1 MDADITTTKAAEGN
15 MIEIIDKLMPQL
27 VPKDQHQLLRMRRTL
42 MATGSGIVLTAIVIL
57 SMLLGMVDLEL
68 PYFIL
73 LYTLIWLGNLC
84 FPLMISYD
92 INLLFKDPS
101 LTIPQLIWHT
111 FTNTVSIYL
120 VPDLQNVFLMH
131 YLLVVLFGAFRMQ
144 RRGFFIVGGFILIC
158 YTSVMLLHQLSGDG
172 VGLVRQVLSALV
184 FIFMLV
190 GVSIIG
196 TEISSLRWA
205 LKKRNAEMNEVMKQ
219 AKEQA
224 ITDDLTGLYNRR
236 HLMQILRRQQALAT
250 RGDYE
255 FSLCFVDLD
264 HFKQVNDRYG
274 HKAGDEVLQTFADIA
289 RNSVREVDF
298 VARLGGEEF
307 VLVLVRTP
315 LEGAVQVAERLRVS
329 MERAQLDILDPG
341 HSVTASIGVT
351 QYRPKEPIE
360 ETMHRADI
368 AVYSAKNHGRNQLVT
383 DRQLGSL
390 LMPSMPRDDDSD
402 IKGGLPADV

>member
-1 MDADITTTKAAEGN
+1 MTTLLHRYFPHLIPSET
-15 MIEIIDKLMPQL
+15 
-27 VPKDQHQLLRMRRTL
+27 HQMLRMRRTL
-42 MATGSGIVLTAIVIL
+42 MATGSGLVLTAIVIVARMMGL
-57 SMLLGMVDLEL
+57 VDMSTTA
-68 PYFIL
+68 FIL
-73 LYTLIWLGNLC
+73 LYSLIWLINLS

-111 FTNTVSIYL
+111 LTNTISIYL
-120 VPDLQNVFLMH
+120 VPDLHSVFLMH
-131 YLLVVLFGAFRMQ
+131 YLLVVLFGAFRMK
-144 RRGFFIVGGFILIC
+144 RRGFLIMGAVILSC
-158 YTSVMLLHQLSGDG
+158 YTAVMVLLHLSGKHEHGLLSELLGG
-172 VGLVRQVLSALV
+172 VV
-184 FIFMLV
+184 FLFMLI

-205 LKKRNAEMNEVMKQ
+205 LKKRNSELNAVMKQ
-219 AKEQA
+219 VKEQA

-236 HLMQILRRQQALAT
+236 HLMDILRRQQALAV

-264 HFKQVNDRYG
+264 HFKQINDQYG
-274 HKAGDEVLQTFADIA
+274 HKTGDEVLQTFADLA

-315 LEGAVQVAERLRVS
+315 LNGAVYVAERLRQAMEAARLEILEPSHRVS
-329 MERAQLDILDPG
+329 
-341 HSVTASIGVT
+341 ASIGVA
-351 QYRPKEPIE
+351 QYKPKEAIE

-368 AVYSAKNHGRNQLVT
+368 AVYSAKNRGRNQVVT
-383 DRQLGSL
+383 EDNLSSL
-390 LMPSMPRDDDSD
+390 ILSSLHND
-402 IKGGLPADV
+402 ADLYTD

>member
-1 MDADITTTKAAEGN
+1 

-402 IKGGLPADV
+402 IKGGFPADV

>member
-1 MDADITTTKAAEGN
+1 

>member
-1 MDADITTTKAAEGN
+1 
-15 MIEIIDKLMPQL
+15 MIAQIRMLWPQL
-27 VPKDQHQLLRMRRTL
+27 IPKDQHQLLRMRRTL
-42 MATGSGIVLTAIVIL
+42 MATGSGLVLTAVVVL
-57 SMLLGMVDLEL
+57 SMFMGMVDLEL

-73 LYTLIWLGNLC
+73 LYTLVWLGNLC

-111 FTNTVSIYL
+111 FTNTISIFL
-120 VPDLQNVFLMH
+120 VPELQNVFLMH
-131 YLLVVLFGAFRMQ
+131 YLLVVLFGAFRMK
-144 RRGFFIVGGFILIC
+144 RRGFFIVGSFILIC
-158 YTSVMLLHQLSGDG
+158 YTTVMLMHQLRGDG
-172 VGLVRQVLSALV
+172 LGGLQQGLSALV
-184 FIFMLV
+184 FVFMLV

-196 TEISSLRWA
+196 TEINSLRWA
-205 LKKRNAEMNEVMKQ
+205 LKKRNMEMNEVMKQ
-219 AKEQA
+219 AKELA
-224 ITDDLTGLYNRR
+224 ITDELTGLFNRR
-236 HLMQILRRQQALAT
+236 HLMEILRRQQALAF
-250 RGDYE
+250 RGDYD

-315 LEGAVQVAERLRVS
+315 LEGAVQVAERLRES
-329 MERAQLDILDPG
+329 MEQAQLDILDPG

-368 AVYSAKNHGRNQLVT
+368 AVYSAKNRGRNQLVT
-383 DRQLGSL
+383 DRQLGGL
-390 LMPSMPRDDDSD
+390 LMSSLHQDEDMYASR
-402 IKGGLPADV
+402 GVEEDV

>member
-1 MDADITTTKAAEGN
+1 MMK
-15 MIEIIDKLMPQL
+15 KLLELMLQL

-42 MATGSGIVLTAIVIL
+42 MATGSGLVLTTVVIL
-57 SMLLGMVDLEL
+57 AMSLGMVDLAL
-68 PYFIL
+68 PYFIV
-73 LYTLIWLGNLC
+73 LYALIWLGNLC

-101 LTIPQLIWHT
+101 LTISQLVWHV
-111 FTNTVSIYL
+111 FTNTISIYL

-144 RRGFFIVGGFILIC
+144 RKGFFIVCGFILAC
-158 YTSVMLLHQLSGDG
+158 YVSVMVFHQLDG
-172 VGLVRQVLSALV
+172 HGMDVKQQLLSALV

-205 LKKRNAEMNEVMKQ
+205 LKQRNAEMNKIMTH

-236 HLMQILRRQQALAT
+236 HLMDILRRQQALAS
-250 RGDYE
+250 RGEYV

-264 HFKQVNDRYG
+264 HFKQVNDQYG

-289 RNSVREVDF
+289 RNCVREVDF

-307 VLVLVRTP
+307 VLVLARTP
-315 LEGAVQVAERLRVS
+315 LEGAMLVAERLRHS
-329 MERAQLDILDPG
+329 MEQARLDILDPG
-341 HSVTASIGVT
+341 HKVTASIGVT

-360 ETMHRADI
+360 DTMHRADV
-368 AVYSAKNHGRNQLVT
+368 AVYSAKDRGRNQVVADQDL
-383 DRQLGSL
+383 DKL
-390 LMPSMPRDDDSD
+390 L
-402 IKGGLPADV
+402 I

>member
-1 MDADITTTKAAEGN
+1 
-15 MIEIIDKLMPQL
+15 MIKLLGKLIPQL
-27 VPKDQHQLLRMRRTL
+27 VPTEQHQLLRMRRTL
-42 MATGSGIVLTAIVIL
+42 MATGSGLVLTTVVVLA
-57 SMLLGMVDLEL
+57 MLLGKVDLAA

-120 VPDLQNVFLMH
+120 VPELQHVFLMH

-144 RRGFFIVGGFILIC
+144 RRGFFIVGGFILLC
-158 YTSVMLLHQLSGDG
+158 YSSVMLMHQLGGHG
-172 VGLVRQVLSALV
+172 VDATEQVLSALM

-205 LKKRNAEMNEVMKQ
+205 LKKRNAEMNEVMLQ

-236 HLMQILRRQQALAT
+236 HLMKILRRQQALAC
-250 RGDYE
+250 RGDYV

-289 RNSVREVDF
+289 RNSVREEDF

-307 VLVLVRTP
+307 VLVLVQTS
-315 LEGAVQVAERLRVS
+315 LDGAVQVAERLRES
-329 MERAQLDILDPG
+329 MERARLDILDPG
-341 HSVTASIGVT
+341 HRVTASIGVT

-368 AVYSAKNHGRNQLVT
+368 AVYSAKNHGRNRLVT
-383 DRQLGSL
+383 DHQLGNMLIASL
-390 LMPSMPRDDDSD
+390 HQGEPRLTNQD
-402 IKGGLPADV
+402 

>member
-1 MDADITTTKAAEGN
+1 
-15 MIEIIDKLMPQL
+15 MIKIIDKLMPQL

-42 MATGSGIVLTAIVIL
+42 MATGSGLVLTAIVVL
-57 SMLLGMVDLEL
+57 SMLLGMVDLAL

-120 VPDLQNVFLMH
+120 VPELQNVFLMH

-144 RRGFFIVGGFILIC
+144 RRGFFIVGGFILVC

-172 VGLVRQVLSALV
+172 VGLTEQTLSALV

-236 HLMQILRRQQALAT
+236 HLMEILRRQQALAA
-250 RGDYE
+250 RGDYD

-341 HSVTASIGVT
+341 HNVTASIGVT

-368 AVYSAKNHGRNQLVT
+368 AVYSAKNRGRNQLVT

-390 LMPSMPRDDDSD
+390 LMSSLHQDDDMYEKTESRPDFSD
-402 IKGGLPADV
+402 I

>member
-1 MDADITTTKAAEGN
+1 
-15 MIEIIDKLMPQL
+15 MIKIIAKLAPQL
-27 VPKDQHQLLRMRRTL
+27 VPKDQHQRLRMRRTL
-42 MATGSGIVLTAIVIL
+42 MATGSGLVLTAVVLL
-57 SMLLGMVDLEL
+57 SMALDLVQM
-68 PYFIL
+68 PMAYFFL
-73 LYTLIWLGNLC
+73 LYTMIWLGNLC

-111 FTNTVSIYL
+111 FTNTISIYL
-120 VPDLQNVFLMH
+120 VPELQNVFLMY

-144 RRGFFIVGGFILIC
+144 KRGFFIVGGFILLC
-158 YTSVMLLHQLSGDG
+158 YTTVMLVHQLSGAG
-172 VGLVRQVLSALV
+172 AEIKEQSLISLF

-236 HLMQILRRQQALAT
+236 HLMAILRHQQALAY
-250 RGDYE
+250 RGEYV

-289 RNSVREVDF
+289 RNCVREVDF

-307 VLVLVRTP
+307 VLVLVQTP
-315 LEGAVQVAERLRVS
+315 LEGACLVAERLRLS
-329 MERAQLDILDPG
+329 MEQARLDILAPG
-341 HSVTASIGVT
+341 HRVTASIGVT
-351 QYRPKEPIE
+351 QYRPKESIE

-368 AVYSAKNHGRNQLVT
+368 AVYSAKNRGRNQLV
-383 DRQLGSL
+383 
-390 LMPSMPRDDDSD
+390 SD
-402 IKGGLPADV
+402 HELEHY

>member
-1 MDADITTTKAAEGN
+1 MTK
-15 MIEIIDKLMPQL
+15 IIKQLLPHL
-27 VPKDQHQLLRMRRTL
+27 VPRDPHQILRMRRTL
-42 MATGSGIVLTAIVIL
+42 MATGSGLVLTCIVIAAM
-57 SMLLGMVDLEL
+57 SQGMVALEL

-120 VPDLQNVFLMH
+120 APELQNVFLMH

-144 RRGFFIVGGFILIC
+144 RRGFFIVGGFILLC
-158 YTSVMLLHQLSGDG
+158 YTSVMLLHQYAGQGMPWRS
-172 VGLVRQVLSALV
+172 QILSAMV
-184 FIFMLV
+184 FLFMLV

-236 HLMQILRRQQALAT
+236 HLMDILRRQQALSA
-250 RGDYE
+250 RGHYE

-315 LEGAVQVAERLRVS
+315 LAGAMHVAERLRRS
-329 MERAQLDILDPG
+329 MEEARLEILDPD
-341 HSVTASIGVT
+341 HRVTASIGVT

-360 ETMHRADI
+360 DTMHRADI
-368 AVYSAKNHGRNQLVT
+368 AVYAAKNRGRNQLVS
-383 DRQLGSL
+383 DQDLGSML
-390 LMPSMPRDDDSD
+390 VSALHTDAEAASDERPSEAA
-402 IKGGLPADV
+402 G